1 MWNENIAL
9 QMNSEAKTCILRCMK
24 ESWGF
29 VWLSKKSCVVI
40 PFSTATQSLPPPLLL
55 EPFTFFIWPLPL
67 PLPRPLFDFIFFLA
81 FFALLPLPYLLS
93 LELSF
98 VRVPLLRPLVDRLLE
113 MDLDDAELLMLLI
126 VGCFWEFAPLDL
138 LDDGDFKELPVS
150 LANECFLERDPFDK
164 SELPS
169 PLLLDGL
176 LERDPY
182 FPLVDVEIPLKE
194 EDPFDKELPLLL
206 EGARIDREVPF
217 PLLLS

>member
-1 MWNENIAL
+1 M
-9 QMNSEAKTCILRCMK
+9 
-24 ESWGF
+24 
-29 VWLSKKSCVVI
+29 
-40 PFSTATQSLPPPLLL
+40 
-55 EPFTFFIWPLPL
+55 
-67 PLPRPLFDFIFFLA
+67 
-81 FFALLPLPYLLS
+81 
-93 LELSF
+93 
-98 VRVPLLRPLVDRLLE
+98 
-113 MDLDDAELLMLLI
+113 
-126 VGCFWEFAPLDL
+126 DL